1 MEFIRSSSDLF
12 AGLCNH
18 IVATD
23 VQSNDVCYDTAVGHY
38 NLATVIGKQTG
49 SSMAGLREEVK
60 RLLGTDKLT
69 TIGGGGGCISSGT
82 AYRTAEG
89 REVFVKV
96 NNKSD
101 VSLCWVLGQFDECI
115 FDRIKF
121 LCQNKELVSLM

>member
-1 MEFIRSSSDLF
+1 MNLFDLHPIWF

-23 VQSNDVCYDTAVGHY
+23 VQSNDVCYGPALGHY
-38 NLATVIGKQTG
+38 NLVTVIEKKT
-49 SSMAGLREEVK
+49 SRSMASLREEVK

-101 VSLCWVLGQFDECI
+101 VSLCWCWGRPIHLPLFVLEQ
-115 FDRIKF
+115 
-121 LCQNKELVSLM
+121 

>member
-23 VQSNDVCYDTAVGHY
+23 VQSNDVCYGPAVGYY
-38 NLATVIGKQTG
+38 NLATVIEKRT
-49 SSMAGLREEVK
+49 SRSMASLREEVK

-101 VSLCWVLGQFDECI
+101 VSLCWCWGNLTNA
-115 FDRIKF
+115 F
-121 LCQNKELVSLM
+121 LKE